1 MLSSVPCCGVLTCS
15 AAPAALSPHIAPHL
29 QGLHL
34 EDNDLEGGLP
44 LAPYLL
50 GLRELLVDW
59 QTALDSPDALRAAPA
74 LTRLILSGHRAVDLL
89 EGGRLRV
96 RRGEAADPLLAA
108 LAAMPSLRRVDDV
121 FGLEDVVTAPVAS
134 AMWRMGRAL
143 PHVQLGE
150 VRDGNVG
157 WSLADVERQEHGGGA
172 VVRQE

>member
-1 MLSSVPCCGVLTCS
+1 M
-15 AAPAALSPHIAPHL
+15 
-29 QGLHL
+29 
-34 EDNDLEGGLP
+34 
-44 LAPYLL
+44 APYLL

-59 QTALDSPDALRAAPA
+59 QTALDSPDALGAPRPRSP
-74 LTRLILSGHRAVDLL
+74 RLILSGHRAVDLL